1 MVAIFKHLERIKL
14 VVFYNNL
21 LCLYQKEIGRLDS
34 QNEDGCSFFFQD
46 GYWNFKETSQV
57 QIATEGT
64 EMTVL
69 DSALVAG
76 SRRLIDF
83 PPCTKCSMKRY
94 EKNKRVLYNP
104 TIKMN

>member
-1 MVAIFKHLERIKL
+1 MLYFTVACCVCTKK
-14 VVFYNNL
+14 
-21 LCLYQKEIGRLDS
+21 IGRLDL
-34 QNEDGCSFFFQD
+34 QNKDGCSFFFQD

-76 SRRLIDF
+76 SRGLIDF
-83 PPCTKCSMKRY
+83 PPCTKCSMKRTKEY
-94 EKNKRVLYNP
+94 CTMLQLK
-104 TIKMN
+104 